1 MDDEAVA
8 GNKKNARR
16 RKAWILFQDESGV
29 SERPPVR
36 RTWAPKGETPVL
48 VYAFNWK
55 KLSISAALGYRWDGK
70 RCRLWF
76 QTQPGSYNDERLIAF
91 VRDLKKHLRGQKAIL
106 IWDGL
111 PAHKSRKMKQY
122 LESQRGWLEVETL
135 PGYSPDLNP
144 VEDLWSNIKGQE
156 LANRCVAGLGEAED
170 GVSSGM
176 DRVRQSM
183 LPFSFLHHAGLFFD
197 PSCHPITRGS
207 LRELPNLPTNC
218 PGQGK
223 LWSAGANPETCRGRN
238 STQRCKVAASVSCFS
253 RPR

>member
-1 MDDEAVA
+1 MDGEAVA
-8 GNKKNARR
+8 DNKKNARR
-16 RKAWILFQDESGV
+16 RRAWILFQDESGV

-76 QTQPGSYNDERLIAF
+76 QTRPGSYNDERLIAF
-91 VRDLKKHLRGQKAIL
+91 LRDLKKHLRGQEAIL

-122 LESQRGWLEVETL
+122 LESQRSWLQVEML

-144 VEDLWSNIKGQE
+144 VEDLWGNIKGQE
-156 LANRCVAGLGEAED
+156 LANRCVARLGEAEE
-170 GVSSGM
+170 GVCSGM
-176 DRVRQSM
+176 DRVRQSR
-183 LPFSFLHHAGLFFD
+183 LPFSFLHHAGLFF
-197 PSCHPITRGS
+197 
-207 LRELPNLPTNC
+207 
-218 PGQGK
+218 
-223 LWSAGANPETCRGRN
+223 
-238 STQRCKVAASVSCFS
+238 
-253 RPR
+253 